1 MGHHKDH
8 SKHKYIDTTYLT
20 KCFTSATFFSLV
32 SPWLPQLL
40 APSTMAMGFSA
51 GQSTPHCGTQSTRIS
66 RPMSVSPSGYLCA
79 RPTPRLSAALRTGRL
94 REDVGGR

>member
-1 MGHHKDH
+1 MGSHHKDN

-66 RPMSVSPSGYLCA
+66 RPMSVSPSEWVPVCKTYTETECN
-79 RPTPRLSAALRTGRL
+79 TENKKVCEKTW
-94 REDVGGR
+94 